1 MTTQEVRDILESSG
15 AVRRGHFRLSSGL
28 HSSVYMQCALVLQ
41 HPEHSA
47 ALCQALADLFVD
59 DRVATVAAPAL
70 GGVVFGYE
78 LARQLSVRSIF
89 VERNNGREFTLR
101 RGFAIEKG
109 ERILVAEDVI
119 TTGGST
125 RETIEVIR
133 ALGGEVVGVAALVD
147 RSGGDVDFGVRFE
160 ALLAEKVETFA
171 EQACPLCKDGVPV
184 EKPGS
189 RSAAKK

>member
-189 RSAAKK
+189 RPAAKK